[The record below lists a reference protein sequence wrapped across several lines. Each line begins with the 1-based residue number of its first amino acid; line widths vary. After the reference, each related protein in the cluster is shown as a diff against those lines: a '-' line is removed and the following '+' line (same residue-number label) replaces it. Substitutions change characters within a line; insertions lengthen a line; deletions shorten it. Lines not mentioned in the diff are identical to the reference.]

1 MTALVLLAAC
11 EAIPHP
17 NFVAREGPGSPV
29 TFELLSGDAHFAVVR
44 STGPGATVPAAGRW
58 RVDRSTG
65 SVVTLP
71 DGDQAVKV
79 SRGGERVL
87 VMAGNDS
94 VIWAAGATLAPPAGA
109 KFSDQLTYGVFVDTG
124 GAVKRWETAT
134 QSITPVEIGIPRPA
148 GATKAVAKAI
158 SDDGLTAEY
167 TLSGPQLA
175 PVERFANLA
184 AGTAVDRPFLSG
196 PVNSY
201 MENRFTLAAD
211 GTGFVQV
218 YESGRD
224 DLGVRRPD
232 EAWADLVELPSGLT
246 RTRYTSTSRE
256 SIEREFISADGDRAW
271 VYQSRREY
279 GDACI
284 AGLDPSFTCIVGSHA
299 IAFWAP
305 NGRRSF
311 DTGAFDLGGIDV
323 SRNRAVPVARQV
335 HDVALELAQGS
346 RADPRCA
353 RSFARGRIARAGG
366 DDRVESRLLG
376 RRPVERRP
384 SGRRVLEQHRQRVVR
399 VLRGTVM
406 FADASRDSS
415 AAVNG

>member
-1 MTALVLLAAC
+1 M
-11 EAIPHP
+11 
-17 NFVAREGPGSPV
+17 
-29 TFELLSGDAHFAVVR
+29 
-44 STGPGATVPAAGRW
+44 
-58 RVDRSTG
+58 
-65 SVVTLP
+65 TLP

-109 KFSDQLTYGVFVDTG
+109 KFSDQLTYGVFVDTD

-184 AGTAVDRPFLSG
+184 AGMAVDRPFLSG

-201 MENRFTLAAD
+201 VENRFTLAAD

-311 DTGAFDLGGIDV
+311 DTGVFDLGGIDV
-323 SRNRAVPVARQV
+323 SRNAWFLLLDKSTTLLSNSLKGPVRILDALAPSPAV
-335 HDVALELAQGS
+335 ESLAQAETIGS
-346 RADPRCA
+346 NPAFSVGA
-353 RSFARGRIARAGG
+353 RVS
-366 DDRVESRLLG
+366 DDL
-376 RRPVERRP
+376 
-384 SGRRVLEQHRQRVVR
+384 RVV
-399 VLRGTVM
+399 
-406 FADASRDSS
+406 ASSSNTGKGWYEYS
-415 AAVNG
+415 AAP